1 MARTLDA
8 LDAALHATAPGEN
21 GAPAQNG
28 KTANGKGEQ
37 GAPGGPPPPSPSMA
51 SAQSAM
57 NAAAQAAASEM
68 RGARAND
75 SSNTPTGDVSKSESV
90 VKSKGGALPGGKH
103 ALYAVPPDA
112 ATTLPNGEWGKLPK
126 KLAEEL
132 TQGQREN
139 VAGEYREQIETY
151 YRVIAEKSKA
161 P

>member
-8 LDAALHATAPGEN
+8 LDAALHGTAPSEN
-21 GAPAQNG
+21 GQPAQNG
-28 KTANGKGEQ
+28 NTPNSQAQQ
-37 GAPGGPPPPSPSMA
+37 GTPGGPPPRSPSLA
-51 SAQSAM
+51 NAQSAM
-57 NAAAQAAASEM
+57 NAAAQAAAAAM
-68 RGARAND
+68 RGARSNE
-75 SSNTPTGDVSKSESV
+75 SSSTPAGNVSMSDAVAKSQ
-90 VKSKGGALPGGKH
+90 GGVTPGGEH
-103 ALYAVPPDA
+103 VAYAVPGE
-112 ATTLPNGEWGKLPK
+112 TRTLASGEWGKLPK